1 MNEEGSMTR
10 VTFNNHVIKRKPGI
24 IILLASSQKIV
35 FFKTFP
41 FKEFKLRNKKERR
54 NCIQ

>member
-41 FKEFKLRNKKERR
+41 FKEFKLRNKEERR